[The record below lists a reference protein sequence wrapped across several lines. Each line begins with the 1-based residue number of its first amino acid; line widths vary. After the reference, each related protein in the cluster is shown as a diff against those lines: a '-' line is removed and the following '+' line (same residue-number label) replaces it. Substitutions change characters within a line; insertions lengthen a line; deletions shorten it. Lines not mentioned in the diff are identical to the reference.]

1 MATKYDPSV
10 LQEYADRLYNRA
22 KRVVVL
28 CAALGFLGGLVAA
41 TILAAVVVWR
51 SPRAEPPGGWLLL
64 SLPVG
69 FALGWAYGRGKAFQF
84 RLEAQRTLC
93 QVQIERNTRPPV
105 PAPAM
110 AASQPPRGIT
120 CPKCAKSFPAGT
132 KFCGHC
138 GSPLPAAPGSL
149 ARASE

>member
-1 MATKYDPSV
+1 MAIQYDPSV
-10 LQEYADRLYNRA
+10 LEEYADRLYNRA
-22 KRVVVL
+22 NRVVVL
-28 CAALGFLGGLVAA
+28 CAALGFLGGVVAA

-69 FALGWAYGRGKAFQF
+69 LALGWAYGRDKTFQL

-93 QVQIERNTRPPV
+93 QLQIEHNTRGRV
-105 PAPAM
+105 S
-110 AASQPPRGIT
+110 AAGATPTQALQQVT
-120 CPKCAKSFPAGT
+120 CPKCAKSFPAGS
-132 KFCGHC
+132 KFCPDC
-138 GSPLPAAPGSL
+138 GTPLPGAPPSL